1 MLFCQNIRKENY
13 PSYSD
18 PNPDHDLI
26 FQFFFNQSGYPLLCE
41 CWKLLFLHGKMKGAA
56 DINHTDQDMQPDN
69 LNMYKIAVTSN
80 IRVKSNWTNK

>member
-18 PNPDHDLI
+18 PTPNHDLM
-26 FQFFFNQSGYPLLCE
+26 FHFFLIKVATLCSVNAE
-41 CWKLLFLHGKMKGAA
+41 SLFLHGKMKGAA

-69 LNMYKIAVTSN
+69 LNMYKIPVTSN